1 MNDYTKASIQALNIL
16 RSPDFFQWYLIPLFA
31 FVIYVYAVE
40 IERKNWNIVLAG
52 LAFYGL
58 ELFLEMLNA
67 LVLHFTHYSAVWT
80 TPGNTAYLIFVG
92 LTIEISMMFA
102 VAGVAFAKLL
112 PADKHAKILGLPNRW
127 FFVIANSV
135 FCVFVEV
142 ILNRWGVLVWAY
154 GWWNWPNI
162 WLIIIIG
169 YSLYMIFSFWVHDMP
184 SMKNKIA
191 VVSTMYGIDFIMIL
205 VFLVGLKWI

>member
-1 MNDYTKASIQALNIL
+1 MTHYTDATVRALHIL
-16 RSPDFFQWYLIPLFA
+16 RSPDYFQWYLIPFLA
-31 FVIYVYAVE
+31 FVVYVYAVE
-40 IERKNWNIVLAG
+40 VERKNWNTVLAG

-80 TPGNTAYLIFVG
+80 TPGNTAYLIFIG

-112 PADKHAKILGLPNRW
+112 PADKHARILRLPNRW

-142 ILNRWGVLVWAY
+142 ILNRWGALVWAY
-154 GWWNWPNI
+154 SWWNWPNI
-162 WLIIIIG
+162 WLIIIVG

-184 SMKNKIA
+184 SMKRKIT
-191 VVSTMYGIDFIMIL
+191 VVSTMYGIDLIMIL